1 MDRGVWLATVHGV
14 QSQTQLIMHACMHIY
29 IYIHTYFLILF
40 SIMVYHRVLN
50 NSLCYAVGPC
60 CL

>member
-14 QSQTQLIMHACMHIY
+14 QSQTQLNMHACLCIY
-29 IYIHTYFLILF
+29 IYTYTYFLIFF

-50 NSLCYAVGPC
+50 NSLCYTVGPC